1 MAKRGSM
8 LVGTVGQGVL
18 RSVDDGETWVR
29 ASVTAGMHSD
39 AVVRCLM
46 PHPNGNVVFVGS
58 DLGLYRSDDAGE
70 TWHLL
75 DTAMNGR
82 SVWSLALDSTQ
93 PDTVL
98 AGTGTPS
105 RAALF
110 SSKDGGLNWQE
121 CSVQIAETCAA
132 VGVPRPTAI
141 ALDPTDPANV
151 WAGIEVDG
159 VRRSRDGGV
168 TWEKAA
174 QEITNPDIHCV
185 TVSSGPPKCV
195 VVLTSDDVWLSQ
207 DDGANWTAVGARQ
220 AFPWHYPRC
229 VAVRPDKPNTLFV
242 TLGDSTPGR
251 TGAIMRS
258 DDMGKTWQSLELPGQ
273 PNSAMWTLT
282 FDRSSPDRML
292 AASRYGNLFRSQDG
306 GNSWSRVWREFSAV
320 SSLALLPAA

>member
-58 DLGLYRSDDAGE
+58 DLGLYRSDDAGD

-121 CSVQIAETCAA
+121 YSVQIAETCAA

-159 VRRSRDGGV
+159 VRRSRV
-168 TWEKAA
+168 E
-174 QEITNPDIHCV
+174 
-185 TVSSGPPKCV
+185 VSPGK
-195 VVLTSDDVWLSQ
+195 
-207 DDGANWTAVGARQ
+207 RQ
-220 AFPWHYPRC
+220 LKR
-229 VAVRPDKPNTLFV
+229 
-242 TLGDSTPGR
+242 
-251 TGAIMRS
+251 
-258 DDMGKTWQSLELPGQ
+258 
-273 PNSAMWTLT
+273 
-282 FDRSSPDRML
+282 
-292 AASRYGNLFRSQDG
+292 
-306 GNSWSRVWREFSAV
+306 
-320 SSLALLPAA
+320 